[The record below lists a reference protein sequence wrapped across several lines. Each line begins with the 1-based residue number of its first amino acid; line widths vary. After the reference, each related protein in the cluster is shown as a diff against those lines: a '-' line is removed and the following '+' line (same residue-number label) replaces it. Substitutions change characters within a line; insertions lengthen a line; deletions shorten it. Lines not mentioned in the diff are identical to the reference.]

1 MLQELLSNTKSPV
14 APIALAAATALAAY
28 ALIRKNNRSNG
39 INLSSSFPLI
49 VPCSFFSLFLLFPLP
64 RLVFPVHICLCV
76 IHLPLLCSFFL
87 LSSFPYVN
95 NLYYKQKIQVK
106 KILKIQNT
114 SVVLKKRMLFIQTNT
129 QPYPFFF
136 FIFICIKTA
145 HQFVNEYTHVI
156 PFYTLSKSLCYS
168 FLFFFSFLS

>member
-1 MLQELLSNTKSPV
+1 MVLICLPLSH
-14 APIALAAATALAAY
+14 
-28 ALIRKNNRSNG
+28 
-39 INLSSSFPLI
+39 LSSLALSFL
-49 VPCSFFSLFLLFPLP
+49 FFFYILSLPLP